1 MEEIQIRQAVLNDLD
16 TLLEFEQGI
25 VMAERPYDETLK
37 DGKIS
42 YYDLKAFISDPATE
56 VLVAAHNGKPIGSGY
71 ARIMK
76 AKPFVKHREY
86 AYLGFMY
93 VHPDHRG
100 KGVNKL
106 IVDALKQWC
115 LSREI
120 TEIRLD
126 VYSDNRAAIKAYE
139 KAGFQ
144 RHLVNMRIPL
154 KCFDKEV

>member
-1 MEEIQIRQAVLNDLD
+1 MGKIHIRQAALNDLD

-25 VMAERPYDETLK
+25 VRAERPFDETLK
-37 DGKIS
+37 EGRIS
-42 YYDLKAFISDPATE
+42 YYNLETFIRDPDTE
-56 VLVAAHNGKPIGSGY
+56 VLIAECDGELIGSGY
-71 ARIMK
+71 ASIRE
-76 AKPFVKHREY
+76 AKPFVKYAKY

-115 LSREI
+115 LSRDI

-126 VYSDNRAAIKAYE
+126 VYHDNQAAIRAYE
-139 KAGFQ
+139 KAGFK
-144 RHLVNMRIPL
+144 HYLANMRMPL
-154 KCFDKEV
+154 KPSGEEI